1 MGVDLP
7 HTITLTATVRLAGH
21 RAAKSAPLHS
31 MARKFALVERE
42 EEEESSSEEEEE
54 EEEPQE
60 QHDEESGGE
69 EEGEQDAEPAVTTPV
84 RANNTK
90 RGKLKI
96 KISRHD
102 RASCKV
108 RLVREHRHLTQQQAV
123 QQVGGTNGY
132 LTKSGV

>member
-1 MGVDLP
+1 
-7 HTITLTATVRLAGH
+7 
-21 RAAKSAPLHS
+21 

-42 EEEESSSEEEEE
+42 EEEESSSEEEE

-69 EEGEQDAEPAVTTPV
+69 EEGEQDAEPAVTTPG
-84 RANNTK
+84 RANGTQ

-96 KISRHD
+96 KINRRD

-108 RLVREHRHLTQQQAV
+108 RFGEGAQASHLNSRQFSR
-123 QQVGGTNGY
+123 
-132 LTKSGV
+132 SGV